1 MAIFH
6 LHNDT
11 ISRGKGQSVVAAAAY
26 RARERLLDETTGQTK
41 DYTKKTEQPVL
52 FSGIYM
58 PKNAPQWT
66 REQLWNA
73 AERAE
78 DEHNRKSWRVAIMAQ
93 DMDMALMDELTPE
106 QNRRLLQDYIRE
118 QFTRY
123 GYAVDANIHGP
134 HKDGDQR
141 NIHAHLLIT
150 MRTLDAKGFSAVK
163 RQMDRKEFSQWVDH
177 WREAWAKTAAR
188 HLERAGHHQAAERM
202 AYGHLTLEQQRKI
215 ALEKGDHEHA
225 ADLAREASQ
234 HAGPKATQMERDG
247 KASERGNE
255 NRATATRN
263 RAHRERLGE
272 LHRELSQVN
281 SEIATAPEPTPQHKP
296 APAPTPGPAATWW
309 KAASQRAALNRP
321 APRPTGPRAE
331 RRDQWE
337 QAAAKR
343 LQGLR
348 NWQALEREQ
357 QQRRFTE
364 AAKLER
370 GDAVKA
376 FNTQQRHDLTHL
388 LYKDQAE
395 ALAGELQRQQERR
408 ERWDKPTQ
416 RREPRPRTHPP
427 QGFKAWLAGLFT
439 AKAATPAPTTAPA
452 RPLADAEPQK
462 APEESLRERLEEQE
476 EEKQEENRQQKGRAR
491 PPEPHHERAEK
502 SRVELRKEQL
512 HQHRGQRR
520 TPPRR

>member
-26 RARERLLDETTGQTK
+26 RAREQLRDETTGQTK

-78 DEHNRKSWRVAIMAQ
+78 DEHNRKSWRVAITAQ
-93 DMDMALMDELTPE
+93 DMDMALMEELTPE

-150 MRTLDAKGFSAVK
+150 MRTLDAKGFSPVK
-163 RQMDRKEFSQWVDH
+163 RQMDRKELSQWVDH

-215 ALEKGDHEHA
+215 ALEKGDYEHA

-247 KASERGNE
+247 KASERGDA

-272 LHRELSQVN
+272 LHRELAQVN
-281 SEIATAPEPTPQHKP
+281 GEIATEQAKNAQVYRMAD
-296 APAPTPGPAATWW
+296 APAPTVGWW
-309 KAASQRAALNRP
+309 KAARARAAM
-321 APRPTGPRAE
+321 
-331 RRDQWE
+331 
-337 QAAAKR
+337 
-343 LQGLR
+343 
-348 NWQALEREQ
+348 
-357 QQRRFTE
+357 
-364 AAKLER
+364 
-370 GDAVKA
+370 
-376 FNTQQRHDLTHL
+376 
-388 LYKDQAE
+388 
-395 ALAGELQRQQERR
+395 
-408 ERWDKPTQ
+408 
-416 RREPRPRTHPP
+416 HPP
-427 QGFKAWLAGLFT
+427 T
-439 AKAATPAPTTAPA
+439 PAKAAAPTTERRQTVRDPPRPAEAFAQQAKPAPTPAPA
-452 RPLADAEPQK
+452 RPLSPAEALEKLSQVRNASRTWREK
-462 APEESLRERLEEQE
+462 EERRRTQEQE
-476 EEKQEENRQQKGRAR
+476 RQPGRSIADD
-491 PPEPHHERAEK
+491 
-502 SRVELRKEQL
+502 LL
-512 HQHRGQRR
+512 TGC
-520 TPPRR
+520 